1 MSERLYYYFWCDT
14 ISSEWIY
21 EHILLNV
28 LSRIINNLKVLNV
41 IKIND
46 AIFVL
51 IFEIVKK
58 FYFLIL
64 LYDIS
69 FIFYTIISPIQF
81 GTNWIIMNTSL
92 QKHSDVWIFYY
103 INAYILSVFQTEIFY
118 ADFNEL
124 QCLLYHQHVYIYYE
138 DNYNGSCVITCWI

>member
-51 IFEIVKK
+51 LFEIVRK

-64 LYDIS
+64 LYGIS
-69 FIFYTIISPIQF
+69 NIIYTIYTKIYTIISPIQF
-81 GTNWIIMNTSL
+81 GTNWVIMNTSL

-103 INAYILSVFQTEIFY
+103 ICLYSICFSNRNILCGFQWVAMPIISSACVY
-118 ADFNEL
+118 
-124 QCLLYHQHVYIYYE
+124 LL
-138 DNYNGSCVITCWI
+138 WR

>member
-1 MSERLYYYFWCDT
+1 MSGRLYYYFWCDT

-21 EHILLNV
+21 EHILINV
-28 LSRIINNLKVLNV
+28 LSRIINNLKLLNV

-46 AIFVL
+46 QIFVL
-51 IFEIVKK
+51 LFEIVGK

-64 LYDIS
+64 LYGIS

-81 GTNWIIMNTSL
+81 GTNWVIMNTSL
-92 QKHSDVWIFYY
+92 QNHSDVWIFYY
-103 INAYILSVFQTEIFY
+103 INAYILSVSQTEIFY
-118 ADFNEL
+118 ADFNGL

-138 DNYNGSCVITCWI
+138 DSYNGSYVITCWI